1 MVEKRKGAAFANT
14 LMNAGAKVANNGGNT
29 KDLAVILEYFRY
41 RVATTMEA
49 FLETGVM
56 RWSITWYVRYLED
69 AGLLQVVKRGADPI
83 TGHTAKFY
91 SADPAKWQKPKH
103 LQLSFFDEKEV

>member
-1 MVEKRKGAAFANT
+1 METQRKGAAVAST
-14 LMNAGAKVANNGGNT
+14 QTEAGAKVANNCGNA
-29 KDLAVILEYFRY
+29 KDLAIILEYFKY

-91 SADPAKWQKPKH
+91 SADPAKWMKPKFT
-103 LQLSFFDEKEV
+103 QLSLFGKEA

>member
-1 MVEKRKGAAFANT
+1 METQRKGAAVAYTLANADT
-14 LMNAGAKVANNGGNT
+14 KVANNGGNT

-91 SADPAKWQKPKH
+91 SADPTKWLKPKFT
-103 LQLSFFDEKEV
+103 QLSLFNEEA

>member
-1 MVEKRKGAAFANT
+1 MNTKIKGAAAANT
-14 LMNAGAKVANNGGNT
+14 PTEAGAKVTNNGGNT
-29 KDLAVILEYFRY
+29 KDLAIILEYFRY

-56 RWSITWYVRYLED
+56 RWSITWYVRYLEE
-69 AGLLQVVKRGADPI
+69 AGLLQTVKRGADPI

-91 SADPAKWQKPKH
+91 SADPAKWQKPRYI
-103 LQLSFFDEKEV
+103 QLSLFEEA